1 MGDFFLWAR
10 PGSVPSTYIH
20 RPELSPMADSAKKP
34 GNVDKLCGL
43 GDVKWVLGTPRIA
56 CMCIPLRLET
66 EFFRR
71 LGPCRVCPTFLDPAG
86 YVASGGYLTRR
97 DRKHLRLWLCPGLGL
112 CPPLRTR

>member
-1 MGDFFLWAR
+1 MLNVSFLLTLSLLQAVLASQWPSIGLLRVPGSFHVGALPVPRGRCRTFWIQPAQEEEAMGDFFLWAR

-56 CMCIPLRLET
+56 CM
-66 EFFRR
+66 
-71 LGPCRVCPTFLDPAG
+71 
-86 YVASGGYLTRR
+86 
-97 DRKHLRLWLCPGLGL
+97 
-112 CPPLRTR
+112 